1 MSSNNVNDMTVGSPM
16 RAIFRFAVPLI
27 LGYILQ
33 QMYLIIDT
41 VIVGRWIGVNALAA
55 IGASTSIMFLIMGF
69 CNGSCAGFAIPVA
82 QAFGAK
88 DFRKMRTYVSNSYRI
103 AITFAMVITLLSCL
117 FCKKILHLVNTPL
130 EVFDDAYIFLML
142 QFAAIPF
149 TIGYNL
155 LAGQIRA
162 LGNSKQPF
170 YFLITASV
178 VNILL
183 DVLLILI
190 LGLGVEG
197 AGIATLLSQAFSV
210 CLCIRFI
217 KKKMQILIPQGE
229 ERDFDNKKIS
239 ILLNNGVPMGL
250 QFSITGIGIIMLQSA
265 NNALG
270 ITCVAAFIAAMRIK
284 YLFTCVFENI
294 GVAMATYCGQ
304 NLGAKKMERISQGV
318 RSAIKMMLIFFVFSF
333 IVITP
338 FADDMMTLFVDKGEA
353 EVVTYAA
360 EFMRIAC
367 YFYPCLG
374 LLTIFRYSIQGL
386 GYSNLSM
393 MSGVMEMIAR
403 CGVSLW
409 LVPAFAWTGVCYG
422 DPVAWV
428 MADMFLLPAF
438 WWLFKHLK
446 KRII

>member
-1 MSSNNVNDMTVGSPM
+1 MSSNNVNDMTVGSPI

-103 AITFAMVITLLSCL
+103 AITFAVVITLLSCL

-409 LVPAFAWTGVCYG
+409 LVPAFMWTGVCYG

>member
-103 AITFAMVITLLSCL
+103 AITFAVVITLLSCL

-130 EVFDDAYIFLML
+130 EVSDDAYIFLML

-338 FADDMMTLFVDKGEA
+338 FADNMMTLFVDKGEA

>member
-103 AITFAMVITLLSCL
+103 AITFAVVITLLSCL

-393 MSGVMEMIAR
+393 MSGMMEMIAR

-409 LVPAFAWTGVCYG
+409 LVPAFMWTGVCYG

>member
-16 RAIFRFAVPLI
+16 RAIFKFAVPLI

-103 AITFAMVITLLSCL
+103 AITFAVVITLLSCL

>member
-1 MSSNNVNDMTVGSPM
+1 
-16 RAIFRFAVPLI
+16 
-27 LGYILQ
+27 
-33 QMYLIIDT
+33 
-41 VIVGRWIGVNALAA
+41 
-55 IGASTSIMFLIMGF
+55 
-69 CNGSCAGFAIPVA
+69 
-82 QAFGAK
+82 
-88 DFRKMRTYVSNSYRI
+88 
-103 AITFAMVITLLSCL
+103 
-117 FCKKILHLVNTPL
+117 
-130 EVFDDAYIFLML
+130 
-142 QFAAIPF
+142 
-149 TIGYNL
+149 
-155 LAGQIRA
+155 
-162 LGNSKQPF
+162 
-170 YFLITASV
+170 
-178 VNILL
+178 
-183 DVLLILI
+183 
-190 LGLGVEG
+190 
-197 AGIATLLSQAFSV
+197 
-210 CLCIRFI
+210 
-217 KKKMQILIPQGE
+217 
-229 ERDFDNKKIS
+229 
-239 ILLNNGVPMGL
+239 
-250 QFSITGIGIIMLQSA
+250 MLQSA

-409 LVPAFAWTGVCYG
+409 LVPAFMWTGVCYG